1 MYIML
6 NYNYIQRSH
15 TYTPL
20 HSCRV
25 SRSWHPA
32 NILEPDLA
40 LAINSLARPVDQ
52 IIGLHRLLTLIVSL
66 PVSNPN
72 AGLRASGKMTLT
84 VISAHMTPAFPHELL
99 GRLIV
104 L

>member
-1 MYIML
+1 MPGVVAS
-6 NYNYIQRSH
+6 QE
-15 TYTPL
+15 
-20 HSCRV
+20 C
-25 SRSWHPA
+25 WHPA

-66 PVSNPN
+66 PLSNPN
-72 AGLRASGKMTLT
+72 AGKMTLT

>member
-6 NYNYIQRSH
+6 NYW
-15 TYTPL
+15 L
-20 HSCRV
+20 CRLSV
-25 SRSWHPA
+25 ASVAFHVASQECWHPA

-40 LAINSLARPVDQ
+40 LAINSLARPVDR

-66 PVSNPN
+66 PLSNPN